1 MDTPELVLETQDPL
15 ADERNPSHALCSKCS
30 QVKPIAD
37 FTRKPTP
44 LQFKLWWGDL
54 PYEKRKTYVG
64 KDCNSCAK
72 STRRHKNTFDYI
84 AYEET
89 LRLDPKNHVLV
100 PNRFKG
106 LDTPKKKAPT
116 DDYIPLY
123 TALVW
128 SRRMKGRAAL
138 RNARYRNVKDRQ
150 EPKYKQLIK
159 LLRNERNRIKMR
171 VANGC
176 SEQAQ
181 EFCKAY
187 VLHLVWLAKTIQG
200 KRETTTEVAKESPT
214 QYINDDRPETQ
225 KAKEAYRRL
234 TSKDAEIVRPRFL

>member
-1 MDTPELVLETQDPL
+1 MNTPELVLETQDPL
-15 ADERNPSHALCSKCS
+15 ADERNPEHALCATCS
-30 QVKPIAD
+30 EVKPIKD

-54 PYEKRKTYVG
+54 PYEKHRTYVG
-64 KDCNSCAK
+64 KECNLCAAHR
-72 STRRHKNTFDYI
+72 TATKNTFDYY

-89 LRLDPKNHVLV
+89 LRLDPRNHVLV

-106 LDTPKKKAPT
+106 LGTPKTPAPT
-116 DDYIPLY
+116 ADYIPLY

-138 RNARYRNVKDRQ
+138 REARRRNIRDRQ

-171 VANGC
+171 VTNGC
-176 SEQAQ
+176 SEPAQ

-187 VLHLVWLAKTIQG
+187 VEHMVWLAQHIQG
-200 KRETTTEVAKESPT
+200 KRVTTAEKAKASPLD
-214 QYINDDRPETQ
+214 YVNDDRPETQ
-225 KAKEAYRRL
+225 KAKDLFRQL
-234 TSKDAEIVRPRFL
+234 SSKDAEIVKPRFL